1 MSVMDIGRPAAP
13 PSTIGD
19 PEFAAHIARA
29 KLHQER
35 AREHLARAERLAEEA
50 RRDRERRR
58 HRGYLIVR
66 L

>member
-1 MSVMDIGRPAAP
+1 MSVMDISRPAGP
-13 PSTIGD
+13 PSTVRD
-19 PEFAAHIARA
+19 PEFAAHMARA
-29 KLHQER
+29 KLHLER
-35 AREHLARAERLAEEA
+35 AREHLARAERLEEEA